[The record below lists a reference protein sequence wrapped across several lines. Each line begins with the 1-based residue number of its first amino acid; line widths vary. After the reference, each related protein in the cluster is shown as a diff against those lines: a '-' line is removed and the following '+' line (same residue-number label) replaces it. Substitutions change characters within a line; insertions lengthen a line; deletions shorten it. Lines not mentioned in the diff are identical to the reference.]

1 MGCEHSKSS
10 FPTSDFPSL
19 TSNFTFVTFHFSFC
33 KCLTS
38 ITLIP
43 PLNTTPLILVFFNE
57 NHNMTPLNNSTS
69 HLSTY
74 HMKWD
79 IGNEKWETRCGKW
92 EFGSGK
98 WEVGSEGAEKQER
111 CWIGPWEVGNETQTR
126 ILIFEV
132 TPSWERAGLKLASW
146 ALSGIGMLSR
156 WDAQRARRPSPCSF
170 ARSPAHLSISSFL
183 PWDDFA

>member
-1 MGCEHSKSS
+1 MIILVWFSFPTSRGPIQSFFLAMNAMNFEMGNGMWHVGCEHSKSS

-19 TSNFTFVTFHFSFC
+19 TSNFIFVTFYFSFC

-43 PLNTTPLILVFFNE
+43 PLNSTPLILVFFNE

-92 EFGSGK
+92 EVRSGK

-126 ILIFEV
+126 ILVTEV
-132 TPSWERAGLKLASW
+132 LPSR
-146 ALSGIGMLSR
+146 
-156 WDAQRARRPSPCSF
+156 
-170 ARSPAHLSISSFL
+170 
-183 PWDDFA
+183 